1 MSELRHLAH
10 RMAEAW
16 KREGVLRFL
25 YRGSAK
31 ILKPLVHW
39 RIAYI
44 YAGDLTRPLPPVITQ
59 GEFEVRLYSGPEC
72 LQDLLVHL
80 PKMLKIRPETIEAR
94 LKRGDWVSIAYS
106 GGEAVAFQWAAT
118 DPRAVAEMEP
128 TLQLGTNEMFQYNAY
143 TLLEWRGR
151 GIIRALSVAML
162 GYGQQR
168 GCIRTLSSVQFE
180 VAPSHQAS
188 RRMGKERIQ
197 TVLTVQF
204 RGMNSSWTRVF
215 GSRRLAQHPSSVA
228 DP

>member
-151 GIIRALSVAML
+151 GIIR
-162 GYGQQR
+162 
-168 GCIRTLSSVQFE
+168 TLSSVQFE

-188 RRMGKERIQ
+188 RRMGKERVQ